1 MMIRVPEVRV
11 IDADG
16 TQLGVLSRDD
26 ALARAREREL
36 DLVEIAPTA
45 VPPVCRIMDFGKF
58 KYEQKKKQ
66 QKSRSKQHVIQVKE
80 IRFRPKTDD
89 HDMDT
94 KNRQARGFLEEGN
107 KVQVTVRFRGR
118 EVTHP
123 EIAQT
128 MLQDFASR
136 LAEVGK
142 VERFPKLEG
151 KQMVMI
157 LTPLKMPAS

>member
-1 MMIRVPEVRV
+1 MIRVPEVRV

-16 TQLGVLSRDD
+16 TSSACSRGTTPSPG
-26 ALARAREREL
+26 RASGSSISSRS
-36 DLVEIAPTA
+36 PPPP

-66 QKSRSKQHVIQVKE
+66 QKSRCEAARDPGEGNPLPPEDRRSRHGHE
-80 IRFRPKTDD
+80 EP
-89 HDMDT
+89 
-94 KNRQARGFLEEGN
+94 QARGFLEEGN
-107 KVQVTVRFRGR
+107 KVQVTVPLPRARGDP
-118 EVTHP
+118 P

-136 LAEVGK
+136 LSEVGK